1 MIKDNFFKL
10 NIDDMITYLN
20 NKLNEGQTVI
30 RIREDLGIGEK
41 KLQKIIKESGY
52 KYNQKKRQYI
62 LDTDS
67 ITKVLPKGTIHNNLT
82 ETGLESNIQEES
94 NTLVIPDNF
103 EQQWNELIKFKNT
116 MSDMEDDIKAL
127 IKAYK
132 QGYYEGNTE
141 VIEVI
146 QPEGIT
152 IREFKDDIK
161 ATTIKLHSESLD
173 SWNKFCEKNKQ
184 YNKQDLWSMALE
196 EYISKYD
203 K

>member
-1 MIKDNFFKL
+1 MTKDNFLKL
-10 NIDDMITYLN
+10 NIDDMIAYLN

-41 KLQKIIKESGY
+41 KLQKIIKRSGY

-62 LDTDS
+62 LDNDS
-67 ITKVLPKGTIHNNLT
+67 ITKVLSKGTIHNYST
-82 ETGLESNIQEES
+82 ENGLKSDMQKQS
-94 NTLVIPDNF
+94 NTLVIPNDF
-103 EQQWNELIKFKNT
+103 KQQWNELIRFKNN
-116 MSDMEDDIKAL
+116 MLAMEDDIKDV

-132 QGYYEGNTE
+132 QGYYDSNTE
-141 VIEVI
+141 VIEVV
-146 QPEGIT
+146 QSEGIT
-152 IREFKDDIK
+152 IRAFKDDIK